1 MAPAC
6 KSRSPS
12 PPTAVGTNSQ
22 CLRFPRR
29 SRVAPAGAIGWHKR
43 HYCCTACKERRVTGG
58 AVIRDRCMQRG
69 HRHLQLACASRERG
83 LWQYRATSCGAA
95 RSPCPREPNVSQ
107 EFRRLARHGMDDQ
120 QFEMAK
126 KIFMNRLIRNFF
138 PEEQLKSLGQIKR
151 ETERAT
157 CSASFYRNENSTAD
171 ETNFIYMIMP
181 YHPVLARAGNSKQS
195 VTRVRPF

>member
-1 MAPAC
+1 MQEPEPEPSDGRDRYQDYKSKKEMRPPPPA
-6 KSRSPS
+6 
-12 PPTAVGTNSQ
+12 Q
-22 CLRFPRR
+22 PRR
-29 SRVAPAGAIGWHKR
+29 CRRCDRVAPGKR

-138 PEEQLKSLGQIKR
+138 PEEQLKSLGLIK
-151 ETERAT
+151 T
-157 CSASFYRNENSTAD
+157 
-171 ETNFIYMIMP
+171 
-181 YHPVLARAGNSKQS
+181 
-195 VTRVRPF
+195 